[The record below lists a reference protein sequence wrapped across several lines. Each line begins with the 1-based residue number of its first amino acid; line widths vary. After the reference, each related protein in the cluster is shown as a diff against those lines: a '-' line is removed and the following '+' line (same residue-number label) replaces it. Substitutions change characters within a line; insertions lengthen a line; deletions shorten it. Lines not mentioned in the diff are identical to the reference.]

1 MEMESHE
8 SNLEQK
14 ITNLTRQINA
24 LDEKLNV
31 ILEFCLKQNGLAQ
44 ELKSDVNGLRE
55 EMKSMKM
62 LSIMNYEARA
72 DHLGVV
78 TTAGGFT
85 SEPMVSMATAPSS
98 PQRSVCPECGSIDQM
113 EQIKD
118 TIYDE
123 NGHVLRTDAP
133 ALECQICGEI
143 VHL

>member
-1 MEMESHE
+1 MEHHE
-8 SNLEQK
+8 PNIDQRL
-14 ITNLTRQINA
+14 TNLTRQINA

-31 ILEFCLKQNGLAQ
+31 ILEFCLKQNGYSQ
-44 ELKSDVNGLRE
+44 ELKTDLNGLRE

-62 LSIMNYEARA
+62 LSIMNHEPRA
-72 DHLGVV
+72 AHSSVV
-78 TTAGGFT
+78 SVGGLTA
-85 SEPMVSMATAPSS
+85 EPMILQPTAAAPS
-98 PQRSVCPECGSIDQM
+98 QRKVCPECGAVDQM

-123 NGHVLRTDAP
+123 HGNVLRADAP